1 MREFIKTAQ
10 MWQRKAMLKRKADV
24 EVNTTHFG
32 GKTSVKVA
40 AFLRD
45 KKDELAKDES
55 GELICKIAIM
65 YHYDD
70 EKTCR
75 AAFEEVGKFLTDN
88 KAI

>member
-32 GKTSVKVA
+32 DKTSVKVS

-45 KKDELAKDES
+45 EKGELVRDES
-55 GELICKIAIM
+55 GELVCKIALL
-65 YHYDD
+65 YYYDD
-70 EKTCR
+70 EQACR
-75 AAFEEVGKFLTDN
+75 DNFAAVGDFLTN
-88 KAI
+88 HKAI